1 VIAHWDEV
9 DEHRRHAGHIQGVWQ
24 DLGRAAGSVTVGVKR
39 IRVPPGGWSTP
50 AHIHGRDEEIF
61 YVLAGSGLSWQGAKT
76 YEVGPGDAIVHL
88 ANGEPHTVYGGDQGI
103 DLLAFGM
110 RERDEAAYLPRAG
123 VLWLGAHYVDAA
135 DAERT
140 PWRREEGVGPPDLP
154 APSER
159 PPSIVNVA
167 ELTGSVDR
175 PPGYTALWRD
185 LGRTAGSVQTG
196 IKHVTIE
203 PGNLSAPPHVHSA
216 EEEIFVVL
224 EGEGTLVLIPGDE
237 VPVRAGHVVSRPAG
251 TRVAH
256 AFRAGKTALTL
267 LAYGT
272 REPSDVAYYPRSNKV
287 YFRGTGLIARVEP
300 LDYWDGE

>member
-76 YEVGPGDAIVHL
+76 YEIGPGDAIVHV
-88 ANGEPHTVYGGDQGI
+88 ANGEPHTVYGGDEGV
-103 DLLAFGM
+103 DVLAFGM

-123 VLWLGAHYVDAA
+123 VLWLGSHYVDAA
-135 DAERT
+135 DPERT
-140 PWRREEGVGPPDLP
+140 PWRREEGAGPPELSP
-154 APSER
+154 PSAR
-159 PPSIVNVA
+159 PPSIVNVSD
-167 ELTGSVDR
+167 LTGNVDR
-175 PPGYTALWRD
+175 PPGYAARWRD
-185 LGRTAGSVQTG
+185 LGRKAGSVQTG

-203 PGNLSAPPHVHSA
+203 PGNLSAPPHIHSA

-237 VPVRAGHVVSRPAG
+237 VAVRAGHVVSRPAG

-256 AFRAGKTALTL
+256 AFRAGETPLTL

-272 REPSDVAYYPRSNKV
+272 RDPSDVAFYPRSNKV
-287 YFRGTGLIARVEP
+287 YFRGVGLIARVEP